1 MRQSHIAF
9 GAATIFLAA
18 CGGTTEERAA
28 TGGLG
33 GAAAGA
39 LVGGPVGALV
49 GAAAGASG
57 GAVLDE
63 GVDQKVLEAT
73 ADDAAGR
80 ETAASEAAASRA
92 TAGGADVL
100 DEIKR
105 WDAFSTFSQAI
116 EATDLRET
124 LAGDGPFTVFAPTND
139 AFRQLP
145 EGAVDELMAQDNRD
159 ELETLLRHHVVQG
172 ETLAPTAIPETIE
185 PMDGGAISATMS
197 GSELILG
204 GGDADG
210 QGARVIGYSP
220 ADNGAVHVIDSV
232 LIPEDVRDLLD
243 GQQRG

>member
-9 GAATIFLAA
+9 GAATILLAA

-39 LVGGPVGALV
+39 LVGGPVGAVV

-57 GAVLDE
+57 GAVMDE
-63 GVDQKVLEAT
+63 GVDEKVLEAT
-73 ADDAAGR
+73 ADEATADEAAGS
-80 ETAASEAAASRA
+80 EATAGRAAAS
-92 TAGGADVL
+92 GADVL
-100 DEIKR
+100 EEIKR

-116 EATDLRET
+116 EATDLKET

-145 EGAVDELMAQDNRD
+145 EGALDELMAQDNRD

-172 ETLAPTAIPETIE
+172 ERLAPTGIPERLE

-197 GSELILG
+197 GDELILG
-204 GGDADG
+204 GGENDD

-232 LIPEDVRDLLD
+232 LLPQDVRDLLD